1 MKSSLAILSLA
12 VAASVSYGA
21 NAHNHQATKGEVLV
35 LLSSENVMALSDG
48 KQEPTGYYLNEFGV
62 PAKALVD
69 AGYKLVLATPK
80 GNAPSVDIKS
90 VIPQYFDGGEAQ
102 MQRIQQFVASL
113 DGIDDTLS
121 LSEIIDGGLDDYE
134 GVFIP
139 GGHAPLIDL
148 ANNPQVG
155 EILSHFHQT
164 GKPTAAICHGPIALL
179 SAQLNPQS
187 FELAL
192 KNGGKATSQE
202 WIYDGYRMT
211 IFSTPEEEYFE
222 STLDNATLLYYPA
235 DAMASAGGDMQY
247 KAMWAPNV
255 VVDRELITGQ
265 NPFSDDLL
273 AEKLIQQLNA
283 ITQ

>member
-1 MKSSLAILSLA
+1 MTN
-12 VAASVSYGA
+12 A
-21 NAHNHQATKGEVLV
+21 N
-35 LLSSENVMALSDG
+35 LSDFCLQT
-48 KQEPTGYYLNEFGV
+48 KSLTMLAQF
-62 PAKALVD
+62 D
-69 AGYKLVLATPK
+69 ATV
-80 GNAPSVDIKS
+80 
-90 VIPQYFDGGEAQ
+90 
-102 MQRIQQFVASL
+102 
-113 DGIDDTLS
+113 
-121 LSEIIDGGLDDYE
+121 
-134 GVFIP
+134 
-139 GGHAPLIDL
+139 
-148 ANNPQVG
+148 
-155 EILSHFHQT
+155 
-164 GKPTAAICHGPIALL
+164 KPTAAICHGPIALL

-192 KNGGKATSQE
+192 KNGDKATSQE

-222 STLDNATLLYYPA
+222 STLDDATLLYFPA
-235 DAMASAGGDMQY
+235 DAMASAGGNMQY